1 MTTWELFDKAIINS
15 KTIEVKVFET
25 NNVMQVRA
33 GKYGEDKVFIIYSET
48 TSSGG
53 NSYGSVT
60 KGTIPKLIIL
70 KLPDNEFVVNDVEKE
85 NLLMN
90 TNEDLRTFSD
100 GTLIWATANINGKL
114 VINKIGTPKL
124 DDSYDDIDYILTKN
138 DLVDETINV
147 LEDETKTDE
156 QISNTDETNETDEIN
171 ESGNEGNI
179 VKKKKKKENDDE
191 DDDSLSTG
199 AKVGIALGVIFG
211 SGAIGVGIYFL
222 IHTFKKKNIIPVNS
236 SMSKSNIT
244 VYNKNNT
251 NKKDLIN

>member
-1 MTTWELFDKAIINS
+1 M
-15 KTIEVKVFET
+15 
-25 NNVMQVRA
+25 
-33 GKYGEDKVFIIYSET
+33 
-48 TSSGG
+48 
-53 NSYGSVT
+53 T
-60 KGTIPKLIIL
+60 KGTIPKLIVL

-90 TNEDLRTFSD
+90 TIEDLRTFSD

-138 DLVDETINV
+138 DLVEKTKNIS
-147 LEDETKTDE
+147 EDETKTDE
-156 QISNTDETNETDEIN
+156 LISNTDETDQTDETNETDEKN

-222 IHTFKKKNIIPVNS
+222 ICTCKKNKIIPVNS
-236 SMSKSNIT
+236 FISKTQN
-244 VYNKNNT
+244 
-251 NKKDLIN
+251 

>member
-1 MTTWELFDKAIINS
+1 MFLF
-15 KTIEVKVFET
+15 
-25 NNVMQVRA
+25 
-33 GKYGEDKVFIIYSET
+33 
-48 TSSGG
+48 
-53 NSYGSVT
+53 
-60 KGTIPKLIIL
+60 LIF
-70 KLPDNEFVVNDVEKE
+70 KR
-85 NLLMN
+85 LMN

-100 GTLIWATANINGKL
+100 GTLIWATANSDGKL
-114 VINKIGTPKL
+114 VINKIGTPIL
-124 DDSYDDIDYILTKN
+124 DDSYDDIDYIITKN

-156 QISNTDETNETDEIN
+156 LISNTDETDDIN
-171 ESGNEGNI
+171 ESGNEENP
-179 VKKKKKKENDDE
+179 VKKKKKKQNDDE

-251 NKKDLIN
+251 NKKDIIN